1 MKKILAFIL
10 AALTV
15 FSTVGFAAPTVEV
28 TENSEETAQFEET
41 AAQLSE
47 EETADYYS
55 ALYGIKDWFYDA
67 SSDANAET
75 EDGVAYITVADTK
88 YYRNRKNEVSTDRI
102 YTFIEKVNPTEN
114 ESVMLRKDWSTA
126 IDASLFT
133 APEGKNA
140 YTVNANSW
148 TEYKFV
154 FRPDEANA
162 ETINIDSAMPNTYHG
177 SKNYKLA
184 YNGLYY
190 KPAAEAEAKVES
202 RNGNVVTVSYPG
214 GVESEAAKALSTYYE
229 EYFGGKVKA
238 VSVGET
244 EITLT
249 LSDANIENVVIP
261 ALVNADKT
269 ATYNEVDLTFS
280 VDRFALY
287 GIKDW
292 FYDASSDA
300 NAETEDGV
308 AYITVAD
315 TKYYRNRKNEVSTD
329 RIYTF
334 IEKVNPTENESVML
348 RKDWSTA
355 IDASLF
361 TAPEGKNAYTVNAN
375 SWTEYKFVFRPDEAN
390 AETINI
396 DSAMPNTYH
405 GSKNY
410 KLAYNGLY
418 YKPAAE
424 ATTPVVTVISKT
436 SVTVEY
442 PDGIY
447 AETAKALETY
457 YKEYFGGNAEML
469 EINNNTV
476 SLTLAS
482 GATEFEIPSLVS
494 MDGTKTSAAVTI
506 SADIFPTT
514 IDEIDYSDTH
524 SGIRFKASVT
534 MEQKGQAV
542 EYGWIVA
549 RKVTIG
555 DRELTFKLD
564 NSTGKT
570 FVSAIAFGKTTD
582 NKVIDK
588 WLINDGSAIVFS
600 GVVTKIPKGMEND
613 IIVARPYIKYVNE
626 AVFYGDVITSTLAD
640 VMPTQGE

>member
-75 EDGVAYITVADTK
+75 EEDSGVKYISVNASSRRGTRTT
-88 YYRNRKNEVSTDRI
+88 ELSTGRI
-102 YTFIEKVNPTEN
+102 YTYIEKFKSTDSDEIKLRVNSGAFMDDGCFLN
-114 ESVMLRKDWSTA
+114 K
-126 IDASLFT
+126 
-133 APEGKNA
+133 KNGIKF
-140 YTVNANSW
+140 NANVWNEYINSFKL
-148 TEYKFV
+148 TESEKAKITELTYPDAFHNK
-154 FRPDEANA
+154 RPF
-162 ETINIDSAMPNTYHG
+162 S
-177 SKNYKLA
+177 LA

-300 NAETEDGV
+300 NAETEEDSGV
-308 AYITVAD
+308 KYISVNASSRRGTR
-315 TKYYRNRKNEVSTD
+315 TTELSTG
-329 RIYTF
+329 RIYTY
-334 IEKVNPTENESVML
+334 IEKFKSTDSDEIKLRVNSGAFMDDGCFLNKKNGIKFNANVWNEYINSFELTESE
-348 RKDWSTA
+348 KAKITEK
-355 IDASLF
+355 IYPDAF
-361 TAPEGKNAYTVNAN
+361 HGKNPF
-375 SWTEYKFVFRPDEAN
+375 S
-390 AETINI
+390 
-396 DSAMPNTYH
+396 
-405 GSKNY
+405 
-410 KLAYNGLY
+410 LAYNGLY

-424 ATTPVVTVISKT
+424 AATPVVTVISKT

-514 IDEIDYSDTH
+514 IDEVDYSDRH

-534 MEQKGQAV
+534 AEQKGRAV

-549 RKVTIG
+549 RKKTLG
-555 DRELTFKLD
+555 DRELTFALD
-564 NSTGKT
+564 NSNGKT

-588 WLINDGSAIVFS
+588 WLTNDGSTIVFS
-600 GVVTKIPKGMEND
+600 GVVTNIPKGMEDD
-613 IIVARPYIKYVNE
+613 IIVARPYIKYTE
-626 AVFYGDVITSTLAD
+626 SDVFYGTAKESALSAVKA
-640 VMPTQGE
+640 